1 MKYNLD
7 IQYDAIINDEMVQ
20 RLEQNKNI
28 INYLE
33 NEEVV
38 NVTVDTRKVPEHFTK
53 IIIAACL
60 SDRSLTTPNCELIKV
75 LGLSNNNPALEYIH
89 KNEDLLNY
97 FKNESREDIVPKYG
111 SNLGMLILMDS
122 HHSQEVQD
130 VQLEC
135 MSVNSSMQLSTFS
148 RSNFFTAVPIK
159 DEELSAMINL
169 LSGNSGNSEIGCTA
183 AIIAQTLVE
192 NLSQNHISLQ
202 KGDLP
207 LIACMVYYRSN
218 HSEYQKFRDQAQQK
232 LSLGSDN
239 IWQLFSVIDAIS
251 DDPDLLKPVGK
262 SSIER
267 KIVND
272 LVEKINS
279 SVGILKDQGNSSG
292 TVETLA
298 RLHDYLSKLY
308 FDHNQ
313 NIFNIHFPQETIDF
327 LVQNGFNEIYPIGES
342 MTPNDY

>member
-7 IQYDAIINDEMVQ
+7 IQHDAIINDEMVQ

-28 INYLE
+28 INCLE
-33 NEEVV
+33 DDKAV
-38 NVTVDTRKVPEHFTK
+38 NVIVNTTEVPKHLKK
-53 IIIAACL
+53 IIIVTYL

-89 KNEDLLNY
+89 KNKDLLNY
-97 FKNESREDIVPKYG
+97 FKDESREDIVLKYG
-111 SNLGMLILMDS
+111 PNLGMLILMDN

-148 RSNFFTAVPIK
+148 RSNFSTAVPIK

-169 LSGNSGNSEIGCTA
+169 LSGNSEIGCTA

-192 NLSQNHISLQ
+192 NLSQHHISLQ
-202 KGDLP
+202 NGDLP

-218 HSEYQKFRDQAQQK
+218 HSGYQKLRDQAQQK
-232 LSLGSDN
+232 LSLDSDN
-239 IWQLFSVIDAIS
+239 IQQLLSFTDAIS

-298 RLHDYLSKLY
+298 RLHDDLSKLY

-313 NIFNIHFPQETIDF
+313 NIFNIHFPQETSDF
-327 LVQNGFNEIYPIGES
+327 LVQNGFNEIYSIGES

>member
-1 MKYNLD
+1 
-7 IQYDAIINDEMVQ
+7 
-20 RLEQNKNI
+20 
-28 INYLE
+28 
-33 NEEVV
+33 
-38 NVTVDTRKVPEHFTK
+38 
-53 IIIAACL
+53 
-60 SDRSLTTPNCELIKV
+60 
-75 LGLSNNNPALEYIH
+75 
-89 KNEDLLNY
+89 
-97 FKNESREDIVPKYG
+97 
-111 SNLGMLILMDS
+111 MLILGDN

-148 RSNFFTAVPIK
+148 RSNFSTAVLIK

-202 KGDLP
+202 NGDLP

-218 HSEYQKFRDQAQQK
+218 PGYQKLRDQAQQK

-239 IWQLFSVIDAIS
+239 IRQLLSFTDAIS
-251 DDPDLLKPVGK
+251 DDPDLLKPVGKCDQAQQELSLGSDNIQQLLSFTDAISDNPDLLKPVGK

-292 TVETLA
+292 TVETLES
-298 RLHDYLSKLY
+298 LHDYLSELY

-313 NIFNIHFPQETIDF
+313 NIFNIHFPQETSDF